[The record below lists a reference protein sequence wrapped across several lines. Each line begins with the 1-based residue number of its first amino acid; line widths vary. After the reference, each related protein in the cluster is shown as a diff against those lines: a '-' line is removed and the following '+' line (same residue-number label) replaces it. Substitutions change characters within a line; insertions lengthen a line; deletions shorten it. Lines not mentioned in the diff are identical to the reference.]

1 MTNFDEIFWMVG
13 ERHGVTVWY
22 EIFDSDL
29 FIEVIE
35 EILRQNGIG
44 WNDDDDLFDLVD
56 LQVEGF
62 SDWYGEMAGDL

>member
-13 ERHGVTVWY
+13 KRHGVTVWY

-29 FIEVIE
+29 FTEVIE

-62 SDWYGEMAGDL
+62 TDWYSEMASEL